1 MEDLGLGYVPG
12 VVLRLWALLGVSW
25 SGRRLS

>member
-12 VVLRLWALLGVSW
+12 VAPRLWALLGVSW
-25 SGRRLS
+25 SRRRLS